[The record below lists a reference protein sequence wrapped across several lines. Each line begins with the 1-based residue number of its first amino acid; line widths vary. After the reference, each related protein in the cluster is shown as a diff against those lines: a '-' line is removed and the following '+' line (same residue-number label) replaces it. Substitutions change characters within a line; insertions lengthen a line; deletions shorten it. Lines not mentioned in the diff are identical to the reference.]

1 MKRRLSSG
9 AIQRSS
15 LRHLIALCVV
25 SLTLVPSGCGGGE
38 EPVGPSVEEPTPV
51 APPPPEPEPEPEPEP
66 RPDISAVRSIADESS
81 VQSDQ
86 VFLVQVGAFSNPM
99 NSERLTSRLREL
111 SFEVQTNTEGGL
123 RIVRVGP
130 FQDRRTA
137 EEAAHAIEEATSL
150 SPLVM
155 RN

>member
-1 MKRRLSSG
+1 MEAVADFQAEYELY
-9 AIQRSS
+9 
-15 LRHLIALCVV
+15 
-25 SLTLVPSGCGGGE
+25 LTGV
-38 EPVGPSVEEPTPV
+38 PTPHT
-51 APPPPEPEPEPEPEP
+51 
-66 RPDISAVRSIADESS
+66 RSAVRSIADESS